1 MKWKQP
7 ECLSAGYWIKKI
19 WNIYKIP
26 NNEATKRFCWYN
38 NVDESHRIK
47 EAKPDMKGLYI
58 IQFHLHKIQKGKT
71 SQKSTRLPV
80 SGSLG
85 VV

>member
-1 MKWKQP
+1 MPVCRLLDK
-7 ECLSAGYWIKKI
+7 KKI

-58 IQFHLHKIQKGKT
+58 IQFHLHEIQTQIKT
-71 SQKSTRLPV
+71 KLC
-80 SGSLG
+80 
-85 VV
+85 